1 VATGVGKRRGQLA
14 WTRGAAEVLPLGL
27 GSEGAQDFLLDFP
40 SIYVWLAFLLTFPG
54 IDERFALIINW
65 HWRLMKLWKAT
76 ISALLPPENP
86 CGGLTPLTVAEILHS
101 LPKGCIETLPIPFLR
116 VRGKPFAAMVFIS

>member
-1 VATGVGKRRGQLA
+1 
-14 WTRGAAEVLPLGL
+14 VLPLGL

-65 HWRLMKLWKAT
+65 YWRLMKLWKAT
-76 ISALLPPENP
+76 ISALPPPENP

>member
-1 VATGVGKRRGQLA
+1 VATGVDKRRGQLA
-14 WTRGAAEVLPLGL
+14 WARGAAEVLPLGL

-40 SIYVWLAFLLTFPG
+40 SIYVWFAFLLTFPG

-65 HWRLMKLWKAT
+65 YWWLMKLWKAT
-76 ISALLPPENP
+76 ISALPPPENL